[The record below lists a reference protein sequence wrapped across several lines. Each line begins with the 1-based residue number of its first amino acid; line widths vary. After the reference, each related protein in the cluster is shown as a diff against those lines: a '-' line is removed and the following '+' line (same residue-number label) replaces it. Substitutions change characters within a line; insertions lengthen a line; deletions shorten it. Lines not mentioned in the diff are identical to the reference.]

1 MVDEKDLK
9 MTKVTKTS
17 VTLSVMAANG
27 DKPMAEVVALIH
39 KAQHAAGFSDVTLK
53 ICEGAYRWAVR
64 KSVAPGVVPAKEK
77 AARVSK
83 TPKIKTKK
91 EAISR
96 VAKPT
101 APQKSPEEIERIR
114 AANLARLKEVHSRM
128 KQEVR
133 KPEAE
138 AATVDRLDSFAAP
151 AFLTKD
157 EVKALV

>member
-1 MVDEKDLK
+1 

-27 DKPMAEVVALIH
+27 DKPMAEVVALILT
-39 KAQHAAGFSDVTLK
+39 AQHTAGFTDVTMK

-64 KSVAPGVVPAKEK
+64 KSVAPGVVPVKEK

-83 TPKIKTKK
+83 APKIKTKAQALK
-91 EAISR
+91 VVKAVNAVS
-96 VAKPT
+96 
-101 APQKSPEEIERIR
+101 KSTVPSKTPEEIERIK
-114 AANLARLKEVHSRM
+114 AANLARLKEVHGRF
-128 KQEVR
+128 KQTVT

-138 AATVDRLDSFAAP
+138 TATVDRYDPFAAP

-157 EVKALV
+157 ELKAMV